1 MDEGAEVNL
10 LQCPIE
16 TKRNPFGGL
25 PRRDK
30 KQSLL
35 AMTYIVIGSA
45 KNHRKQSTRLA
56 GKARMR
62 GRSKF
67 LAVPD

>member
-1 MDEGAEVNL
+1 MTDEGTEADL

-16 TKRNPFGGL
+16 IKRNPFGGL

-30 KQSLL
+30 KKQSLL
-35 AMTYIVIGSA
+35 AMTYIEIGSD
-45 KNHRKQSTRLA
+45 KNQCKQSTRLA

-62 GRSKF
+62 DQKQT
-67 LAVPD
+67 

>member
-1 MDEGAEVNL
+1 MTDEGAEADL

-16 TKRNPFGGL
+16 IKRNPFGGIATS
-25 PRRDK
+25 RQK

-35 AMTYIVIGSA
+35 AMTYIEIGSD
-45 KNHRKQSTRLA
+45 KNQCKQSTRLA

-62 GRSKF
+62 GQKQT
-67 LAVPD
+67 